1 MTTEVK
7 MVAWSPTMDLLAIG
21 TTCGK
26 VSMECEEWGVQV
38 FTRFW

>member
-1 MTTEVK
+1 MTREVK

-26 VSMECEEWGVQV
+26 VRIQQGLDL
-38 FTRFW
+38 T